1 MRPVKKVALIHD
13 ICSIGKASLT
23 NMMPILGKMGVE
35 SCPIPTMLLSTH
47 TGGYGDPAV
56 HRIPGQYLRE
66 TADHYKE
73 QGIDFDLLFVGYV
86 GSKELLEDVIYF
98 IESFPETKLVVDPI
112 MGDQGKLYSLF
123 SEDYPET
130 LIKLLPYAD
139 VLLPNLTE
147 AYFLAK
153 EEYKLPTDHRQLLPI
168 CERLT
173 KLGAKNLII
182 TSVPKDDCNKGMI
195 LYENHAFLYIGN
207 GEEQGEYHGAGDA
220 FDGMFIAKYVQGYS
234 LLESVQAAHA
244 FVCACIRESEKYD
257 YPERDGLL
265 IETTLNKL

>member
-47 TGGYGDPAV
+47 TGGYGTPAV
-56 HRIPGQYLRE
+56 HQIPGEYLRK

-73 QGIDFDLLFVGYV
+73 QKITFDLIFIGYV
-86 GSKELLEDVIYF
+86 GNIDLLSDIIYF
-98 IESFPETKLVVDPI
+98 IEAFPDTKVVVDPI

-123 SEDYPET
+123 SDDYPAAI
-130 LIKLLPYAD
+130 LKLLPYAD
-139 VLLPNLTE
+139 VILPNLTE
-147 AYFLAK
+147 AYYMAGV
-153 EEYKLPTDHRQLLPI
+153 EYKVPTDHRQILPI
-168 CERLT
+168 CEKLT
-173 KLGAKNLII
+173 ELGAKNLVI

-195 LYENHAFLYIGN
+195 LYVNNAFLYVGN

-220 FDGMFIAKYVQGYS
+220 FDGMFIAKYVHGFS
-234 LLESVQAAHA
+234 ILESVQAAHA

-257 YPERDGLL
+257 YPEREGLL